1 MDNQKL
7 FLLAAIGLT
16 VFLLWDQWEIKQTT
30 DANGN
35 TITQTSITAFES
47 DAQTGD
53 IPSTAISN
61 STTTD
66 SVPSGIVESLPQD
79 AFTTVTTDLLTVQI
93 SNRGGTIQSAYLNA
107 YNNELDSEPT
117 LQLLSSDSSKLFQA
131 QSGLWPTEQLPDE
144 NAEYTSEQQSYFLD
158 DSSELVVPLTWHGD
172 NGIVVTKN
180 YRFTPNTYTIAVDYV
195 VTNNSADTQTA
206 GTYTRLT
213 RNAVDSGSSLMMQNF
228 AGGAFY
234 VKNAEDDGVFEKFDF
249 DEFNEQPKTVS
260 TGGWAAMIQHYFFA
274 AWIPDASVP
283 STYTAKTQQGNYVL
297 TTVNNDTV
305 NIAPGSQA
313 ILPSNEL
320 YVGPKEHVRLENL
333 AEGLDRTVDYSF
345 LYIFAKPLST
355 FLHWIYS
362 FIGSWGFAI
371 ITVTFVIKLAFY
383 KLSEKSYRSMAGMR
397 KLAPRLAKI
406 KETYGDDKQKI
417 GKKTMELYKK
427 EKVNPAAGCLP
438 ILVQIPV
445 FISMYWVL
453 QEMVELR
460 HMSFFYLPD
469 LSAKDPYY
477 IMPLIMGASMWF
489 QQRLNPPPS
498 DPMQAKIMMMLPII
512 FTVFFLFFPA
522 GLVLYWVT
530 NNLLSIAQQMYINNR
545 YGEKKATAE

>member
-7 FLLAAIGLT
+7 FLVIAIGVT
-16 VFLLWDQWEIKQTT
+16 VFLLWDQWEVKQTT
-30 DANGN
+30 DVNGN
-35 TITQTSITAFES
+35 VITQTNITAFDS
-47 DAQTGD
+47 DEQASD
-53 IPSTAISN
+53 IPITAISAI
-61 STTTD
+61 TAPD
-66 SVPSGIVESLPQD
+66 SVPSSSNESITRS
-79 AFTTVTTDLLTVQI
+79 AFTTVTTDLLTVEI
-93 SNRGGTIQSAYLNA
+93 SHRGGTIQSAYLST
-107 YNNELDSEPT
+107 YDNELDSESKF
-117 LQLLSSDSSKLFQA
+117 QLLSNDSSNIFQA

-144 NAEYTSEQQSYFLD
+144 RAEYSSEKQSYFLG
-158 DSSELVVPLTWHGD
+158 DSNELIVPLTWHGD
-172 NGIVVTKN
+172 NGVIVTKN
-180 YRFTPNTYTIAVDYV
+180 YRFTPDSYTIAVDYV
-195 VTNNSADTQTA
+195 VTNNSAEAQSA

-213 RNAVDSGSSLMMQNF
+213 RSAVEGGSSLMMQNF

-249 DEFNEQPKTVS
+249 DEFDEQPAKTIS

-274 AWIPDASVP
+274 AWIPDASMP
-283 STYTAKTQQGNYVL
+283 STYTAKTEQGKYVL
-297 TTVNNDTV
+297 TTVNPSV
-305 NIAPGSQA
+305 SVAPGTQVVLA
-313 ILPSNEL
+313 SNEL
-320 YVGPKEHVRLENL
+320 YVGPKEHARLENL
-333 AEGLDRTVDYSF
+333 AEGLDKTVDYSF

-362 FIGSWGFAI
+362 FINSWGFAI
-371 ITVTFVIKLAFY
+371 IAVTLTIKLAFY

-397 KLAPRLAKI
+397 KLAPRLTKI

-460 HMSFFYLPD
+460 HASFFYLPD
-469 LSAKDPYY
+469 LSARDPYF

-489 QQRLNPPPS
+489 QQGLNPPPA
-498 DPMQAKIMMMLPII
+498 DPMQAKIMKLLPIV

-530 NNLLSIAQQMYINNR
+530 NNLLSIAQQMFINKR
-545 YGEKKATAE
+545 YGEKKEA

>member
-7 FLLAAIGLT
+7 FLVIAIGLT
-16 VFLLWDQWEIKQTT
+16 IFLLWDQWEVKQTT

-47 DAQTGD
+47 DAQTTD

-61 STTTD
+61 SSTTD
-66 SVPSGIVESLPQD
+66 SVPSSAVESLSHS

-93 SNRGGTIQSAYLNA
+93 SNRGGTIQSAYLNT
-107 YNNELDSEPT
+107 YNDELDSEST
-117 LQLLSSDSSKLFQA
+117 LQLLSGDSGKLFQA
-131 QSGLWPTEQLPDE
+131 QSGLWPTKQLPDE
-144 NAEYTSEQQSYFLD
+144 NAEYSSEQQSYFLG
-158 DSSELVVPLTWHGD
+158 DSSELVVPLTWYGD
-172 NGIVVTKN
+172 NGIIVTKN
-180 YRFTPNTYTIAVDYV
+180 YRFTPNSYTITVDYV

-213 RNAVDSGSSLMMQNF
+213 RSEVEGGSSLMMQNF

-274 AWIPDASVP
+274 AWIPDASIA
-283 STYTAKTQQGNYVL
+283 STYTAKTKQGNYIL
-297 TTVNNDTV
+297 TTVNNATV
-305 NIAPGSQA
+305 DIGPGAQA
-313 ILPSNEL
+313 VLPSNKL

-371 ITVTFVIKLAFY
+371 IAVTLVIKLAFY

-477 IMPLIMGASMWF
+477 IMPLIMGASMWY

-498 DPMQAKIMMMLPII
+498 DPMQAKIMMMLPIV

-545 YGEKKATAE
+545 YGEKKATT